1 MTLATVEALERGA
14 QADGRAAPTTTPH
27 PFAEFRRTIGRGAT
41 LRRPL
46 DETEAEQAMGMILDG
61 AVEPI
66 QPGAFLLGLRYRTA
80 PPAGLKPS
88 GPPHR
93 LQGGFHPT
101 DLPLPGETAQRVG
114 QAHEARWR
122 WQERPR
128 RRFGAA

>member
-14 QADGRAAPTTTPH
+14 EADGRTAPTTTPH
-27 PFAEFRRTIGRGAT
+27 PFAEFRHTIGRGAPP
-41 LRRPL
+41 RRPL

-80 PPAGLKPS
+80 TPAELKPS

-93 LQGGFHPT
+93 RP
-101 DLPLPGETAQRVG
+101 PPPG
-114 QAHEARWR
+114 
-122 WQERPR
+122 P
-128 RRFGAA
+128 AASRSG